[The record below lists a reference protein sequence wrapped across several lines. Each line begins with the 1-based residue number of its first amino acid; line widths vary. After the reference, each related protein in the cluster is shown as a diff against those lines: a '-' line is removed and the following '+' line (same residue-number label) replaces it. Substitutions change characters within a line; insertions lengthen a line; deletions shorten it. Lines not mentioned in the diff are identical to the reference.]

1 MLFLVRNWF
10 FKELF
15 FTYKLLLLIF
25 FFTLSS
31 EIMAKELVL
40 SKYQNSVLLIYDTIN
55 LKSERITIP
64 VNSNVIYADLNLRVN
79 SCYLLEN
86 NGYEFIST
94 IEAGIKIS
102 NTIEVKKHLELH
114 SHKQY
119 NNTNLEEGYL
129 KIKLIECNNDD
140 KIIINDIQG

>member
-10 FKELF
+10 YKELLV
-15 FTYKLLLLIF
+15 TYKLILLIF

-31 EIMAKELVL
+31 EIMAKGLVL

-86 NGYEFIST
+86 NGYEFISS

-102 NTIEVKKHLELH
+102 ETIKVKKHLELH

-119 NNTNLEEGYL
+119 HNTNLEEGYL

>member
-10 FKELF
+10 FKELL
-15 FTYKLLLLIF
+15 FTTKLVLLIF
-25 FFTLSS
+25 FFILSS

-86 NGYEFIST
+86 NGYEFISS

-102 NTIEVKKHLELH
+102 KTIEVKKHLELH

-119 NNTNLEEGYL
+119 HNTNLEEGYL

>member
-10 FKELF
+10 FKELL
-15 FTYKLLLLIF
+15 FTYKLVLLIF

-86 NGYEFIST
+86 NGYEFISI

-102 NTIEVKKHLELH
+102 NTIEVKKYLELH

-119 NNTNLEEGYL
+119 HNTNFEEGYL

>member
-1 MLFLVRNWF
+1 
-10 FKELF
+10 
-15 FTYKLLLLIF
+15 
-25 FFTLSS
+25 
-31 EIMAKELVL
+31 MAKELVL

-86 NGYEFIST
+86 NGYEFISS
-94 IEAGIKIS
+94 IEAGIKTS
-102 NTIEVKKHLELH
+102 NTIEEKKQLELH

-119 NNTNLEEGYL
+119 HNTNLEQGYL

>member
-10 FKELF
+10 YKESLV
-15 FTYKLLLLIF
+15 THKLILLIF
-25 FFTLSS
+25 FLTLSS
-31 EIMAKELVL
+31 EIIAKGLVL

-86 NGYEFIST
+86 NGYEFISS

-102 NTIEVKKHLELH
+102 ETIKVKKHLELH

-119 NNTNLEEGYL
+119 HNTNLEEGYL

>member
-10 FKELF
+10 FKESLA
-15 FTYKLLLLIF
+15 TYKLVLFIF

-31 EIMAKELVL
+31 EIMAKGLVL

-86 NGYEFIST
+86 NGYEFISS
-94 IEAGIKIS
+94 IEAGIKTS
-102 NTIEVKKHLELH
+102 NANEEKKQLELH

-119 NNTNLEEGYL
+119 HNTNLEQGYL
-129 KIKLIECNNDD
+129 KIKLIECNNDE

>member
-1 MLFLVRNWF
+1 MPFLVRNWF
-10 FKELF
+10 YKESLV
-15 FTYKLLLLIF
+15 THKLILLIF
-25 FFTLSS
+25 FLALSS
-31 EIMAKELVL
+31 EIMAKGLVL

-64 VNSNVIYADLNLRVN
+64 VNSNVIYAALNLRVN
-79 SCYLLEN
+79 SCSLLEN
-86 NGYEFIST
+86 NGYEFIRT

-119 NNTNLEEGYL
+119 HNTNLEEGYW

>member
-10 FKELF
+10 FKEVL
-15 FTYKLLLLIF
+15 FTYKLVLLIF

-31 EIMAKELVL
+31 EIMAKGLVL

-64 VNSNVIYADLNLRVN
+64 VNSNVIYEDLNLYVN

-119 NNTNLEEGYL
+119 HNTNLEEGYL

>member
-1 MLFLVRNWF
+1 MLFLVRNWL
-10 FKELF
+10 FKESLF
-15 FTYKLLLLIF
+15 TSKLVLLIF
-25 FFTLSS
+25 FFILSS

-55 LKSERITIP
+55 LKSERIIIP

-86 NGYEFIST
+86 NGYDFISS
-94 IEAGIKIS
+94 IEVGIKIS

-114 SHKQY
+114 SHSQ
-119 NNTNLEEGYL
+119 LQCHML
-129 KIKLIECNNDD
+129 CFVRM
-140 KIIINDIQG
+140 

>member
-10 FKELF
+10 CKESLV
-15 FTYKLLLLIF
+15 THKLILLIF
-25 FFTLSS
+25 FLTLSS
-31 EIMAKELVL
+31 EIMAKGLVL
-40 SKYQNSVLLIYDTIN
+40 NKYQNSVLLIYDTIN

-86 NGYEFIST
+86 NGYEFISS

-102 NTIEVKKHLELH
+102 KTIELKKHLELH

-119 NNTNLEEGYL
+119 HNTNLEEGYW

>member
-1 MLFLVRNWF
+1 
-10 FKELF
+10 
-15 FTYKLLLLIF
+15 
-25 FFTLSS
+25 
-31 EIMAKELVL
+31 MARGLVL

>member
-10 FKELF
+10 YKESLV
-15 FTYKLLLLIF
+15 THKLILLIF
-25 FFTLSS
+25 FLTLSS
-31 EIMAKELVL
+31 EIMAKGLVL

-86 NGYEFIST
+86 NGYEFISS

-102 NTIEVKKHLELH
+102 ETIKVKKHLELH

-119 NNTNLEEGYL
+119 HNTNLEEGYL

>member
-10 FKELF
+10 YKESLV
-15 FTYKLLLLIF
+15 THKLILLIF
-25 FFTLSS
+25 FLTLSS
-31 EIMAKELVL
+31 EIIAKGLVL

-86 NGYEFIST
+86 NGYEFISS

-102 NTIEVKKHLELH
+102 KTIEVKKHLELH

-119 NNTNLEEGYL
+119 HNTNLEEGYL

>member
-1 MLFLVRNWF
+1 
-10 FKELF
+10 
-15 FTYKLLLLIF
+15 
-25 FFTLSS
+25 
-31 EIMAKELVL
+31 MAKELVL

-86 NGYEFIST
+86 NGYEFISS

-102 NTIEVKKHLELH
+102 KTIKLKKHLELH

-119 NNTNLEEGYL
+119 HNTNLEEGYW

>member
-1 MLFLVRNWF
+1 MPFLVRNWF
-10 FKELF
+10 FKELL
-15 FTYKLLLLIF
+15 FTYKLVLLIF
-25 FFTLSS
+25 FSTLSS
-31 EIMAKELVL
+31 EIMARGLVL

-55 LKSERITIP
+55 LKSEKITVP
-64 VNSNVIYADLNLRVN
+64 VNTNVIYADLNLHVN

-94 IEAGIKIS
+94 IKAGIKIS
-102 NTIEVKKHLELH
+102 KTIELKKHLELH

-119 NNTNLEEGYL
+119 HNTNVEEGYL
-129 KIKLIECNNDD
+129 RIKLIECNNDD

>member
-1 MLFLVRNWF
+1 MPYLVRNWF
-10 FKELF
+10 FKELL
-15 FTYKLLLLIF
+15 FTYKLVLLIF

-86 NGYEFIST
+86 NGYEFISI

-102 NTIEVKKHLELH
+102 NTIEVKKPLELH

-119 NNTNLEEGYL
+119 HNTNLEEGYL

>member
-64 VNSNVIYADLNLRVN
+64 VNSNVIYADLYLRVN

>member
-10 FKELF
+10 YKESLV
-15 FTYKLLLLIF
+15 TYKLILLIF
-25 FFTLSS
+25 SFALSS
-31 EIMAKELVL
+31 EIMAKGLVL

-86 NGYEFIST
+86 NGYEFISS

-102 NTIEVKKHLELH
+102 KTIEVKKHLELH

-119 NNTNLEEGYL
+119 HNTNLEEGYL

>member
-15 FTYKLLLLIF
+15 FTYKLVLLIF
-25 FFTLSS
+25 FLSLSS
-31 EIMAKELVL
+31 EIMAKGLVL

-64 VNSNVIYADLNLRVN
+64 VNSNAIYADLNLRVN

-86 NGYEFIST
+86 NGYEFISS
-94 IEAGIKIS
+94 IEAGIKVS

-119 NNTNLEEGYL
+119 HNTSIEEGYL